1 MPRFGTVQMVL
12 NYGKYHRIWPFVNT
26 NRNEL
31 YVSVALPRPST
42 RPLCKLIRS
51 KDYGRSWT
59 EIADFHTLDKRNTTT
74 GQPFVT
80 REETLLIPVWNAG
93 FYTHGTSWFAIY
105 KSNDSGSSWEKVYE
119 NPKGTYGKHFFQG
132 PAGNLYIGV
141 GLDGGGSKGRVSP
154 TPGKSYLLRSR
165 DMGQTWEEILRVD
178 YPTALYSG
186 VALDDITILVAAREK
201 KSLFLSV
208 NGGKTWKEMRMG
220 NSMRSIS
227 YIKELDK
234 IVVTS
239 NSALFIS
246 DDAESWTR
254 LNAPIKGLMLRY
266 PTWYKRKLYMSS
278 AAWWRSYVVS
288 TDLNKWYLSFDVTRE
303 TGSNLGA
310 RMAVLGDY
318 MFIGDEANGT
328 LLQAKL
334 SSIDNRTIST
344 LQKLDGNLRYLISG
358 TRYTI
363 RRLLR

>member
-1 MPRFGTVQMVL
+1 ML
-12 NYGKYHRIWPFVNT
+12 LSYGNFYRIWPFVNT

-31 YVSVALPRPST
+31 YVSVALLRSYT
-42 RPLCKLIRS
+42 KPLCKLIRS
-51 KDYGRSWT
+51 RDYGRSWT
-59 EIADFHTLDKRNTTT
+59 EIADFHSLDKRNTTT

-80 REETLLIPVWNAG
+80 QEGTLFIPVWNAG

-141 GLDGGGSKGRVSP
+141 GLGGGGSNGRVSP

-165 DMGQTWEEILRVD
+165 DMGQTWEEILLVD

-186 VALDDITILVAAREK
+186 VALDDKTVLVAAREK
-201 KSLFLSV
+201 RSLFLSV
-208 NGGKTWKEMRMG
+208 NGGRTWKETRMG
-220 NSMRSIS
+220 NSMRNIS
-227 YIKELDK
+227 YIKELHK

-239 NSALFIS
+239 NSSLFIS
-246 DDAESWTR
+246 GDAESWTR
-254 LNAPIKGLMLRY
+254 LNAPIKGLVLRY
-266 PTWYKRKLYMSS
+266 PTWYRRKLYMSS
-278 AAWWRSYVVS
+278 VGWWRSYVVS
-288 TDLNKWYLSFDVTRE
+288 TDLNRWYLSFDVTEE

-310 RMAVLGDY
+310 RMAVLGDF

-334 SSIDNRTIST
+334 PFGINRPISAFQR
-344 LQKLDGNLRYLISG
+344 LNGNLGYLIFK
-358 TRYTI
+358 TKYVI
-363 RRLLR
+363 ERLLC